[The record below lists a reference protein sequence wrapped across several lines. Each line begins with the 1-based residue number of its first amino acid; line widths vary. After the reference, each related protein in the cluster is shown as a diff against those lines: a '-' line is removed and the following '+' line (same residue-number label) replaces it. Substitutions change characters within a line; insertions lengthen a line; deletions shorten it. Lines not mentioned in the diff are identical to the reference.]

1 MFVIFIFLLILKIAP
16 YADSRYIY
24 MLYPCFN
31 LLLLKFYYLLF
42 NKFIKKKISYFLV
55 LFLVIISTCNVYS
68 AENLKFSFAWK
79 NSQQIERIIEERYPM
94 INVIFIFGND
104 NWNQA
109 ISQFLLFSKTK
120 ETLFVEE
127 KNIELLKG
135 LLQSYTDKNDA
146 LFIFIS
152 RNVKNE
158 EYVKNK
164 IANLSSYKYFKKV
177 DFNFG
182 TTFLLEKIK

>member
-1 MFVIFIFLLILKIAP
+1 
-16 YADSRYIY
+16 